1 MKLKDFLKLF
11 ENEDPEIEIVISAY
25 EQGDYTKTIE
35 VIESFVATD
44 DFDNDIVLAYRDYLI
59 NLAIKNGKDPIR
71 VLRIS

>member
-11 ENEDPEIEIVISAY
+11 ENEDPEIEIVIPAY

-35 VIESFVATD
+35 VIESFVAVD
-44 DFDNDIVLAYRDYLI
+44 DFNNDIVLAYRDYMI
-59 NLAIKNGKDPIR
+59 NFATKNGKDPIR